1 MNYLRDLIY
10 RLRAGESERRIAAD
24 LSLSRGT
31 VHKYYALAERQGYLL
46 ADVALPEEAVL
57 RAALGAVPQPPR
69 QPSTVETYAATVEEL
84 LSQGCEMTAVFA
96 RLRQDY
102 GYTGSYSSIRRY
114 VHQQHPAEPRVTVR
128 VHSLPGE
135 EAQVDFGA
143 AGPLYDP
150 RQGRPRSAYV
160 FVATLCYSRHQYA
173 ELVFD
178 QKIPTWIALHRHAF
192 ESWNGVPKR
201 VVPDNLKAAVSQALI
216 YDPVLGEA
224 YRRMAQHYAFLI
236 SPTRPGTPQHKGKV
250 ENGVHYIQRNFLAGQ
265 QFTDIAQANRL
276 LAQWV
281 REVAG
286 TRNHGTTHEA
296 PWQRFTTYEQA
307 ALLSLPAEPFTL
319 CAVRA
324 VKVHPDCHVVIEGS
338 FYSVPYRYV
347 SQTLDAYIGERVIQ
361 LFCAQELVCTHA
373 RAQQP
378 GEFHT
383 RNEHYPS
390 EMAAYLERTPLR
402 CRALAAQVGPATAQV
417 VQTLLDDRP
426 LDRLRS
432 VQAILRLEESV
443 GRLRLEAACARALHF
458 GEASYRR
465 IKQIL
470 NAALDREPLPGEVAD
485 PPAHVY
491 TFARDTAEF
500 FDPLPVSQ
508 EVEVC

>member
-1 MNYLRDLIY
+1 
-10 RLRAGESERRIAAD
+10 
-24 LSLSRGT
+24 
-31 VHKYYALAERQGYLL
+31 
-46 ADVALPEEAVL
+46 
-57 RAALGAVPQPPR
+57 
-69 QPSTVETYAATVEEL
+69 
-84 LSQGCEMTAVFA
+84 
-96 RLRQDY
+96 
-102 GYTGSYSSIRRY
+102 
-114 VHQQHPAEPRVTVR
+114 
-128 VHSLPGE
+128 
-135 EAQVDFGA
+135 
-143 AGPLYDP
+143 
-150 RQGRPRSAYV
+150 
-160 FVATLCYSRHQYA
+160 
-173 ELVFD
+173 
-178 QKIPTWIALHRHAF
+178 
-192 ESWNGVPKR
+192 
-201 VVPDNLKAAVSQALI
+201 
-216 YDPVLGEA
+216 
-224 YRRMAQHYAFLI
+224 
-236 SPTRPGTPQHKGKV
+236 
-250 ENGVHYIQRNFLAGQ
+250 
-265 QFTDIAQANRL
+265 
-276 LAQWV
+276 
-281 REVAG
+281 
-286 TRNHGTTHEA
+286 
-296 PWQRFTTYEQA
+296 
-307 ALLSLPAEPFTL
+307 
-319 CAVRA
+319 
-324 VKVHPDCHVVIEGS
+324 VHPDCHVVIEGS